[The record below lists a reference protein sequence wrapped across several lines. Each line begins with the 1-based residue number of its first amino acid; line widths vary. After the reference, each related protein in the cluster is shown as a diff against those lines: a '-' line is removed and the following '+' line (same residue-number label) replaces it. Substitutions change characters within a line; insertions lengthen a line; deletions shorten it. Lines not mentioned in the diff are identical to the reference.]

1 MLGLSLL
8 VLFLILLSLNVPIAF
23 ALGGASILSLWL
35 FGNVPLA
42 IIPQQILAGTDSF
55 PMLAVPLFILSGA
68 LMDIGGISDR
78 LVRLAKV
85 LVGHF
90 RGGLGMVVVVA
101 EIFFSDISGSTSA
114 DTAAIGGIMIPQL
127 VKDGYSARRAT
138 AITAAACG
146 MGMLVPPCITMV
158 IYGVVGG
165 VSIGELFAGGF
176 IPAFMMAF
184 ALMVQIYIQ
193 ALRAGRKPG
202 RRAPISEILDAG
214 KDSVLALMMAVII
227 FGGILGGVFT
237 PTEAAAVA
245 VLYSILIGMFVYR
258 QVSVKAFFE
267 KLVETGK
274 ISGMVLL
281 LVGTAHSFSWI
292 LSREQVPQMI
302 AQWMLS
308 MGGGKHL
315 FLFLT
320 ILVFLPLGA
329 ILEGVPAVILL
340 TPIMLPIARSLGLD
354 PVHYGIVIVA
364 CQGIS
369 VFTPPVGVSLFVACS
384 IGKVSV
390 TEVARPLLPYLGIMA
405 LVLLMIAYLP
415 EISLLLP
422 SLIFRQ

>member
-8 VLFLILLSLNVPIAF
+8 LFFFVLLATNVPIAF
-23 ALGGASILSLWL
+23 ALGGASILALWF

-42 IIPQQILAGTDSF
+42 IVPQQILTGTDSF

-78 LVRLAKV
+78 LVRLARV

-90 RGGLGMVVVVA
+90 RGGLGMVTIVA

-127 VKDGYSARRAT
+127 VKDGYPPSRAT

-158 IYGVVGG
+158 IYGVIGG

-176 IPAFMMAF
+176 IPAFMMAL
-184 ALMVQIYIQ
+184 ALMVQIYLQ
-193 ALRAGRKPG
+193 ARRENWRAGR
-202 RRAPISEILDAG
+202 RASLREIASAA

-227 FGGILGGVFT
+227 FGGILGGIFT
-237 PTEAAAVA
+237 PTEAAGVA
-245 VLYSILIGMFVYR
+245 VIYAIFVGMVVYR
-258 QVSVKAFFE
+258 QVGLRSFVD

-292 LSREQVPQMI
+292 LSREQIPQQI
-302 AQWMLS
+302 AQWMLGV
-308 MGGGKHL
+308 GGGKYIFIL
-315 FLFLT
+315 LT
-320 ILVFLPLGA
+320 CLVFLPLGA

-340 TPIMLPIARSLGLD
+340 TPIMLPIAKSLGID

-384 IGKVSV
+384 IGKVSM
-390 TEVARPLLPYLGIMA
+390 TEVAKPLLPYLGTMGLIL
-405 LVLLMIAYLP
+405 LVIAYFPSLSLFLP
-415 EISLLLP
+415 R
-422 SLIFRQ
+422 LIFR

>member
-8 VLFLILLSLNVPIAF
+8 LLFFVLLATNVPIAF
-23 ALGGASILSLWL
+23 ALGGASILALWL

-42 IIPQQILAGTDSF
+42 IVPQQILTGTDSF

-78 LVRLAKV
+78 LVRLARV

-90 RGGLGMVVVVA
+90 RGGLGMVTIVA

-127 VKDGYSARRAT
+127 VKDGYSPSRAT

-158 IYGVVGG
+158 IYGVIGG

-176 IPAFMMAF
+176 IPAFMMAI
-184 ALMVQIYIQ
+184 ALMVQIYLQ
-193 ALRAGRKPG
+193 ARRENWRAGR
-202 RRAPISEILDAG
+202 RASLGEIASAG

-227 FGGILGGVFT
+227 FGGILGGIFT
-237 PTEAAAVA
+237 PTEAAGVA
-245 VLYSILIGMFVYR
+245 VIYAIFVGMVVYR
-258 QVSVKAFFE
+258 QVGLRSFID

-292 LSREQVPQMI
+292 LSREQIPQQI
-302 AQWMLS
+302 AQWMLGV
-308 MGGGKHL
+308 GGGKYIFIL
-315 FLFLT
+315 LT
-320 ILVFLPLGA
+320 CLVFLPLGA

-340 TPIMLPIARSLGLD
+340 TPIMLPIAKSLGID

-384 IGKVSV
+384 IGKVSM
-390 TEVARPLLPYLGIMA
+390 TEVAKPLLPYLGTMGLIL
-405 LVLLMIAYLP
+405 LVIAYFPSLSLFLP
-415 EISLLLP
+415 R
-422 SLIFRQ
+422 LIFR

>member
-8 VLFLILLSLNVPIAF
+8 VVFLILLSLNVPIAF

-176 IPAFMMAF
+176 IPAFIMAF
-184 ALMVQIYIQ
+184 ALMMQIYIQ
-193 ALRAGRKPG
+193 ALRAGWEPG
-202 RRAPISEILDAG
+202 RRAPFSEILDAG

-245 VLYSILIGMFVYR
+245 VLYAMVIGMFVYR
-258 QVSVKAFFE
+258 QVGLRTFFE

-308 MGGGKHL
+308 IGGGQYV

-320 ILVFLPLGA
+320 MLVFLPLGA

-340 TPIMLPIARSLGLD
+340 TPIMLPIARSLGID

-390 TEVARPLLPYLGIMA
+390 TEVAKPLLPYLGVMA
-405 LVLLMIAYLP
+405 LVLLVIAYLP
-415 EISLLLP
+415 KLSLFLP
-422 SLIFRQ
+422 SLIFR

>member
-8 VLFLILLSLNVPIAF
+8 VLFFVLIATNVPIAF
-23 ALGGASILSLWL
+23 ALGGASILALWL
-35 FGNVPLA
+35 FGNVPLT

-78 LVRLAKV
+78 LVRLARV

-90 RGGLGMVVVVA
+90 RGGLGMVVIVA

-127 VKDGYSARRAT
+127 VKDGYSPSRAT

-165 VSIGELFAGGF
+165 
-176 IPAFMMAF
+176 IPAFLMAF

-193 ALRAGRKPG
+193 ARRSNWRAGK
-202 RRAPISEILDAG
+202 RASLKEVGIAA
-214 KDSVLALMMAVII
+214 KDSLLALMMAVII
-227 FGGILGGVFT
+227 FGGILGGIFT
-237 PTEAAAVA
+237 PTEAAGVA
-245 VLYSILIGMFVYR
+245 VIYAIFVGMVVYR
-258 QVSVKAFFE
+258 QVGFRSFVE

-292 LSREQVPQMI
+292 LSREQIPQTL
-302 AQWMLS
+302 AQWMLHI
-308 MGGGKHL
+308 GGGKYIFIL
-315 FLFLT
+315 LT
-320 ILVFLPLGA
+320 CLVFLPIGA

-340 TPIMLPIARSLGLD
+340 TPIMLPIAKSLGID

-384 IGKVSV
+384 IGRVSM
-390 TEVARPLLPYLGIMA
+390 TEVAKPLFPYLGTMV
-405 LVLLMIAYLP
+405 LVLLVIAYV
-415 EISLLLP
+415 P
-422 SLIFRQ
+422 SLSLFLPRLIFH

>member
-8 VLFLILLSLNVPIAF
+8 VLFFILLSVNVPIAF

-176 IPAFMMAF
+176 IPAFLMAF
-184 ALMVQIYIQ
+184 ALMIQIYIQ
-193 ALRAGRKPG
+193 AVRAGRKPG
-202 RRAPISEILDAG
+202 RRAPFPEIVDAA
-214 KDSVLALMMAVII
+214 KDSILALMMAVII

-245 VLYSILIGMFVYR
+245 VLYAILIGMFVYR
-258 QVSVKAFFE
+258 QVSVKTFFE

-308 MGGGKHL
+308 MGGGKYL
-315 FLFLT
+315 YILLT

-340 TPIMLPIARSLGLD
+340 TPIMLPIARNLGID

-384 IGKVSV
+384 IGKVTV
-390 TEVARPLLPYLGIMA
+390 TEVAKPLLPYLAVMA
-405 LVLLMIAYLP
+405 LVLLVIAYLP

-422 SLIFRQ
+422 KMIFR

>member
-1 MLGLSLL
+1 MLALSLL
-8 VLFLILLSLNVPIAF
+8 VLFFLLLSLNVPIAF

-35 FGNVPLA
+35 FGSVPLA

-165 VSIGELFAGGF
+165 VSIGELFAAGF
-176 IPAFMMAF
+176 IPAFLMAL
-184 ALMVQIYIQ
+184 ALMIQIYFQ
-193 ALRAGRKPG
+193 AVRVGRKPG
-202 RRAPISEILDAG
+202 RRAPFPEIVDAA
-214 KDSVLALMMAVII
+214 KDSILALMMAVII

-245 VLYSILIGMFVYR
+245 VLYAILIGRFVYR
-258 QVSVKAFFE
+258 QVSAKTFFE
-267 KLVETGK
+267 KVVETGK

-308 MGGGKHL
+308 LGGGKYL
-315 FLFLT
+315 YILLT

-340 TPIMLPIARSLGLD
+340 TPIMLPIARTLGID

-384 IGKVSV
+384 IGKVTV
-390 TEVARPLLPYLGIMA
+390 TEVAKPLLPYLGVMA
-405 LVLLMIAYLP
+405 LVLLVIAYLP
-415 EISLLLP
+415 EVSLLLP
-422 SLIFRQ
+422 KLIFR

>member
-8 VLFLILLSLNVPIAF
+8 VVFLILLSLNVPIAF

-35 FGNVPLA
+35 FGNIPLA

-176 IPAFMMAF
+176 IPAFIMAF
-184 ALMVQIYIQ
+184 ALMMQIYIQ

-202 RRAPISEILDAG
+202 RRAPLSEILSAG
-214 KDSVLALMMAVII
+214 KESVLALMMAVII

-245 VLYSILIGMFVYR
+245 VLYAMVIGMFVYR
-258 QVSVKAFFE
+258 QVGLRTFFE

-308 MGGGKHL
+308 IGGGQYV

-320 ILVFLPLGA
+320 MLVFLPLGA

-340 TPIMLPIARSLGLD
+340 TPIMLPIARSLGID

-390 TEVARPLLPYLGIMA
+390 TEVAKPLFPYLGVMA
-405 LVLLMIAYLP
+405 LVLLVIAYIPKL
-415 EISLLLP
+415 SLFLP
-422 SLIFRQ
+422 SLIFR

>member
-1 MLGLSLL
+1 MLGI
-8 VLFLILLSLNVPIAF
+8 FLIIVFFILLATNVPIAF
-23 ALGGASILSLWL
+23 ALGGASIIALLL
-35 FGNVPLA
+35 FGNVPLT
-42 IIPQQILAGTDSF
+42 IVPQQILAGTDSF

-78 LVRLAKV
+78 LVRLARV

-90 RGGLGMVVVVA
+90 RGGLGMVVIVA

-127 VKDGYSARRAT
+127 VKDGYSPQRAT

-158 IYGVVGG
+158 IYGVIGG

-176 IPAFMMAF
+176 IPAFIMAF
-184 ALMVQIYIQ
+184 ALMIQIYFQ
-193 ALRAGRKPG
+193 A
-202 RRAPISEILDAG
+202 RRENWPAG
-214 KDSVLALMMAVII
+214 KKATLKEVVKATKDSILAMMMAVII
-227 FGGILGGVFT
+227 FGGILGGIFT
-237 PTEAAAVA
+237 PTEAAGVA
-245 VLYSILIGMFVYR
+245 VIYAIIIGMVIYK
-258 QVSVKAFFE
+258 QVNLKNFIE
-267 KLVETGK
+267 KLIETGK

-292 LSREQVPQMI
+292 LSREQVPQTI
-302 AQWMLS
+302 AHWMLTI
-308 MGGGKHL
+308 GGGKYI

-320 ILVFLPLGA
+320 CLVFLPIGA

-340 TPIMLPIARSLGLD
+340 TPIMLPIAKSLGID

-384 IGKVSV
+384 IGKVSM
-390 TEVARPLLPYLGIMA
+390 TEVAKPLFPYLGTMVI
-405 LVLLMIAYLP
+405 VLLIIAFFP
-415 EISLLLP
+415 SISLFLP
-422 SLIFRQ
+422 KLIFR

>member
-1 MLGLSLL
+1 MLGLPLL
-8 VLFLILLSLNVPIAF
+8 VIFSVLLALNVPIAF
-23 ALGGASILSLWL
+23 ALGGASVLTLWL

-78 LVRLAKV
+78 LVNLARA

-90 RGGLGMVVVVA
+90 RGGLGMVVIVA

-127 VKDGYSARRAT
+127 VKDGYSRSRAT

-165 VSIGELFAGGF
+165 VSIGELFAAGF
-176 IPAFMMAF
+176 IPAFLMAG
-184 ALMVQIYIQ
+184 ALMAQIYIQ
-193 ALRAGRKPG
+193 ARREGRPAGSRAALREIGRATK
-202 RRAPISEILDAG
+202 E
-214 KDSVLALMMAVII
+214 SVLALFMAVII

-245 VLYSILIGMFVYR
+245 VMYAMIIGMAVYR
-258 QVSVKAFFE
+258 QVGLTTFVE

-292 LSREQVPQMI
+292 LSREQVPQAI
-302 AQWMLS
+302 AQWMLGV
-308 MGGGKHL
+308 GGGQII
-315 FLFLT
+315 FLLLT
-320 ILVFLPLGA
+320 CLVFLPIGA

-340 TPIMLPIARSLGLD
+340 TPIMLPIAKSLGID
-354 PVHYGIVIVA
+354 PVHYGTVIVA

-384 IGKVSV
+384 IGRVTM
-390 TEVARPLLPYLGIMA
+390 TEVARPLLPYLATMVA
-405 LVLLMIAYLP
+405 TLLVITLFP
-415 EISLLLP
+415 RISLFLP
-422 SLIFRQ
+422 TLIFR

>member
-1 MLGLSLL
+1 MLALSLL
-8 VLFLILLSLNVPIAF
+8 VLFFLLLSLNVPIAF

-35 FGNVPLA
+35 FGSVPLA

-165 VSIGELFAGGF
+165 VSIGELFAAGF
-176 IPAFMMAF
+176 IPAFLMAF
-184 ALMVQIYIQ
+184 ALMIQIYFQ
-193 ALRAGRKPG
+193 AVQAGRKPG
-202 RRAPISEILDAG
+202 RRAPFAEIWDAG

-227 FGGILGGVFT
+227 FGGILGGIFT

-245 VLYSILIGMFVYR
+245 VLYAILIGMLVYR
-258 QVSVKAFFE
+258 QVSLQTLFD

-308 MGGGKHL
+308 MGGGKYL
-315 FLFLT
+315 YILLT

-340 TPIMLPIARSLGLD
+340 TPIMLPIARNLGID

-384 IGKVSV
+384 IGKVTV
-390 TEVARPLLPYLGIMA
+390 TEVGKPLLPYLAVMA
-405 LVLLMIAYLP
+405 LVLLVIAYLP

-422 SLIFRQ
+422 KLIFR

>member
-1 MLGLSLL
+1 MLGLPLL
-8 VLFLILLSLNVPIAF
+8 VIFSVLLALNVPIAF
-23 ALGGASILSLWL
+23 ALGGASVLTLWL

-78 LVRLAKV
+78 LVNLARA

-90 RGGLGMVVVVA
+90 RGGLGMVVIVA

-127 VKDGYSARRAT
+127 VKDGYSRSRAT

-165 VSIGELFAGGF
+165 VSIGELFAAGF
-176 IPAFMMAF
+176 IPAFLMAG
-184 ALMVQIYIQ
+184 ALMAQIYIQ
-193 ALRAGRKPG
+193 ARREGRPAGT
-202 RRAPISEILDAG
+202 RAPLREIGRAA
-214 KDSVLALMMAVII
+214 KESVLALFMAVII

-245 VLYSILIGMFVYR
+245 VMYAMIIGMGVYR
-258 QVSVKAFFE
+258 QVGLTTFVE

-292 LSREQVPQMI
+292 LSREQVPQAI
-302 AQWMLS
+302 AQWMLGV
-308 MGGGKHL
+308 GGGQII
-315 FLFLT
+315 FLLLT
-320 ILVFLPLGA
+320 CLVFLPIGA

-340 TPIMLPIARSLGLD
+340 TPIMLPIAKSLGID
-354 PVHYGIVIVA
+354 PVHYGTVIVA

-384 IGKVSV
+384 IGRVTM
-390 TEVARPLLPYLGIMA
+390 TEVARPLLPYLATMVA
-405 LVLLMIAYLP
+405 TLLVITVFP
-415 EISLLLP
+415 QISLFLP
-422 SLIFRQ
+422 TLIFR

>member
-8 VLFLILLSLNVPIAF
+8 LLFFVLLATNVPIAF
-23 ALGGASILSLWL
+23 ALGGASILALWL

-42 IIPQQILAGTDSF
+42 IVPQQILTGTDSF

-78 LVRLAKV
+78 LVRLARV

-90 RGGLGMVVVVA
+90 RGGLGMVTIVA

-127 VKDGYSARRAT
+127 VKDGYSPSRAT

-158 IYGVVGG
+158 IYGVIGG

-176 IPAFMMAF
+176 IPAFMMAI
-184 ALMVQIYIQ
+184 ALMVQIYLQ
-193 ALRAGRKPG
+193 ARRENWRAGR
-202 RRAPISEILDAG
+202 RASLGEIASAG

-227 FGGILGGVFT
+227 FGGILGGIFT
-237 PTEAAAVA
+237 PTEAAGVA
-245 VLYSILIGMFVYR
+245 VIYAIFVGMVVYR
-258 QVSVKAFFE
+258 QVGLRSFID

-292 LSREQVPQMI
+292 LSREQIPQQI
-302 AQWMLS
+302 AQWMLGV
-308 MGGGKHL
+308 GGGKYIFIL
-315 FLFLT
+315 LT
-320 ILVFLPLGA
+320 CLVFLPLGA

-340 TPIMLPIARSLGLD
+340 TPIMLPIAKSLGID

-384 IGKVSV
+384 IGKVSM
-390 TEVARPLLPYLGIMA
+390 TEVAKPLLPYLGTMGVIL
-405 LVLLMIAYLP
+405 LVIAYFPSLSLFLP
-415 EISLLLP
+415 R
-422 SLIFRQ
+422 LIFR

>member
-8 VLFLILLSLNVPIAF
+8 LLFFVLLATNVPIAF
-23 ALGGASILSLWL
+23 ALGGASILALWL

-42 IIPQQILAGTDSF
+42 IVPQQILTGTDSF

-78 LVRLAKV
+78 LVRLARV

-90 RGGLGMVVVVA
+90 RGGLGMVTIVA

-127 VKDGYSARRAT
+127 VKDGYSPSRAT

-158 IYGVVGG
+158 IYGVIGG

-176 IPAFMMAF
+176 IPAFMMAI
-184 ALMVQIYIQ
+184 ALMVQIYLQ
-193 ALRAGRKPG
+193 ARRENWRAGR
-202 RRAPISEILDAG
+202 RASLGEIASAA

-227 FGGILGGVFT
+227 FGGILGGIFT
-237 PTEAAAVA
+237 PTEAAGVA
-245 VLYSILIGMFVYR
+245 VIYAIFVGMVVYR
-258 QVSVKAFFE
+258 QVGLRSFID

-292 LSREQVPQMI
+292 LSREQIPQQI
-302 AQWMLS
+302 AQWMLGV
-308 MGGGKHL
+308 GGGKYIFIL
-315 FLFLT
+315 LT
-320 ILVFLPLGA
+320 CLVFLPLGA

-340 TPIMLPIARSLGLD
+340 TPIMLPIAKSLGID

-384 IGKVSV
+384 IGKVSM
-390 TEVARPLLPYLGIMA
+390 TEVAKPLLPYLGTMGLIL
-405 LVLLMIAYLP
+405 LVIAYFPSLSLFLP
-415 EISLLLP
+415 R
-422 SLIFRQ
+422 LIFR

>member
-1 MLGLSLL
+1 MLGLPLL
-8 VLFLILLSLNVPIAF
+8 VFFSILLALNVPIAF
-23 ALGGASILSLWL
+23 ALGGASVLTLWL

-78 LVRLAKV
+78 LVNLARV

-90 RGGLGMVVVVA
+90 RGGLGMVVIVA

-127 VKDGYSARRAT
+127 VKDGYARARAT

-165 VSIGELFAGGF
+165 VSIGELFAAGF
-176 IPAFMMAF
+176 IPAFLMAG
-184 ALMVQIYIQ
+184 ALMLQIYIQ
-193 ALRAGRKPG
+193 ARRERRPAGTRASLGEVGRAAK
-202 RRAPISEILDAG
+202 E
-214 KDSVLALMMAVII
+214 SVLALLMAVII

-237 PTEAAAVA
+237 PTEAAAVSVMYA
-245 VLYSILIGMFVYR
+245 MIVGMAVYR
-258 QVSVKAFFE
+258 QVGLGMFVE
-267 KLVETGK
+267 KLIETGK

-292 LSREQVPQMI
+292 LSREQVPQAI
-302 AQWMLS
+302 AQWMLGI
-308 MGGGKHL
+308 GGGQVI
-315 FLFLT
+315 FLLLT
-320 ILVFLPLGA
+320 CLVFLPIGA
-329 ILEGVPAVILL
+329 VLEGVPAVILL
-340 TPIMLPIARSLGLD
+340 TPIMLPIAKSLGID
-354 PVHYGIVIVA
+354 PVHYGTVIVA

-384 IGKVSV
+384 IGRV
-390 TEVARPLLPYLGIMA
+390 TMAEVAKPLLPYLATMA
-405 LVLLMIAYLP
+405 VTLLVITLFP
-415 EISLLLP
+415 QISLFLP
-422 SLIFRQ
+422 TLIFR